1 MARRWSIEE
10 EKALSEVRKRL
21 QKELNEQISFP
32 EGKKLQVCCAF
43 DHCSV
48 LVVGDRRILR
58 FLRGK
63 QMNIDIATS
72 TFKEFLS
79 FRKKNNVDAIRQ
91 DIVYGGKNTPW
102 KFPKGNVILPLAPQ
116 IIVAPNSLD
125 KHRQPLGSGHFL
137 LFYLSFYH
145 PSSYCGLSSFSFR
158 SLWV

>member
-63 QMNIDIATS
+63 QMNIDI
-72 TFKEFLS
+72 
-79 FRKKNNVDAIRQ
+79 V
-91 DIVYGGKNTPW
+91 
-102 KFPKGNVILPLAPQ
+102 
-116 IIVAPNSLD
+116 
-125 KHRQPLGSGHFL
+125 
-137 LFYLSFYH
+137 
-145 PSSYCGLSSFSFR
+145 
-158 SLWV
+158 